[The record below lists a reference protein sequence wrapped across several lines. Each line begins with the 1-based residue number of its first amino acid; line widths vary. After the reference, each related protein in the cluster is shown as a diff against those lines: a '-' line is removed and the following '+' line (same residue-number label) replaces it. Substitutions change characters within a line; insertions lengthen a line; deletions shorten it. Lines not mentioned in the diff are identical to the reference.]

1 MLKFMRKIPAGT
13 LLIPM
18 LIAALLNTFVPGL
31 FNIGGLTE
39 ALFTPKGANYV
50 VGLVSF
56 CSATSIDIKKIAS
69 VLKKQGVLL
78 LVKIIVCFI
87 FGYGYISLFGQEG
100 IMGVSA
106 IAFIVAICSVNPS
119 VYLAIVSD
127 YGDKDDKVAF
137 GLVGLVCIP
146 AFPMLVYSIT
156 NGGSVDWTPIISTII
171 PIILGMIIGNL
182 DKDMASLFSPGL
194 PLLMPFLGWSVG
206 SGINLIQA
214 VQSGFS
220 GVVITLFYYIVL
232 LPPIYLTETK
242 ILKFDGISTLGMST
256 IAGLSAAMPMM
267 FVSNNPELLEIAT
280 QATSQIT
287 FGVVL
292 TSIITPSLAKWL
304 ADQKGI
310 VKNN

>member
-1 MLKFMRKIPAGT
+1 
-13 LLIPM
+13 
-18 LIAALLNTFVPGL
+18 
-31 FNIGGLTE
+31 
-39 ALFTPKGANYV
+39 
-50 VGLVSF
+50 
-56 CSATSIDIKKIAS
+56 
-69 VLKKQGVLL
+69 
-78 LVKIIVCFI
+78 
-87 FGYGYISLFGQEG
+87 
-100 IMGVSA
+100 
-106 IAFIVAICSVNPS
+106 
-119 VYLAIVSD
+119 
-127 YGDKDDKVAF
+127 
-137 GLVGLVCIP
+137 
-146 AFPMLVYSIT
+146 MLVYSIT
-156 NGGSVDWTPIISTII
+156 NGGSVDWTPIVSTII

-232 LPPIYLTETK
+232 LPSIYLTETK

>member
-78 LVKIIVCFI
+78 LVKIIVCFV

-127 YGDKDDKVAF
+127 YGDEDDKVAF

-171 PIILGMIIGNL
+171 PIILGMIIGNI
-182 DKDMASLFSPGL
+182 DKDMAGLFSPGL

-206 SGINLIQA
+206 SGINLVQA

-220 GVVITLFYYIVL
+220 GIVITLFYYIVL

-242 ILKFDGISTLGMST
+242 ILKFDGMSTLGMST

-267 FVSNNPELLEIAT
+267 FVSNNPELFEIAT

-310 VKNN
+310 IKSN

>member
-78 LVKIIVCFI
+78 LVRIIVCFV

-127 YGDKDDKVAF
+127 YGDEDDKVAF

-171 PIILGMIIGNL
+171 PIILGMIIGNI

-206 SGINLIQA
+206 SGINLVQA

-220 GVVITLFYYIVL
+220 GIVITLFYYIVL

-242 ILKFDGISTLGMST
+242 ILKFDGMSTLGMST

-267 FVSNNPELLEIAT
+267 FVSNNPELFEIAT

-310 VKNN
+310 VKNK

>member
-1 MLKFMRKIPAGT
+1 
-13 LLIPM
+13 
-18 LIAALLNTFVPGL
+18 
-31 FNIGGLTE
+31 
-39 ALFTPKGANYV
+39 
-50 VGLVSF
+50 
-56 CSATSIDIKKIAS
+56 
-69 VLKKQGVLL
+69 
-78 LVKIIVCFI
+78 
-87 FGYGYISLFGQEG
+87 
-100 IMGVSA
+100 MGVSA

-127 YGDKDDKVAF
+127 YGDEDDKVAF

-171 PIILGMIIGNL
+171 PIILGMIIGNI

-206 SGINLIQA
+206 SGINLVQA

-220 GVVITLFYYIVL
+220 GIVITLFYYIVL

-242 ILKFDGISTLGMST
+242 ILKFDGMSTLGMST

-267 FVSNNPELLEIAT
+267 FVSNNPELFEIAT

-310 VKNN
+310 VKNK

>member
-1 MLKFMRKIPAGT
+1 
-13 LLIPM
+13 M

-56 CSATSIDIKKIAS
+56 CSATSIDIKIAS

-78 LVKIIVCFI
+78 LVKIIVCFV

-127 YGDKDDKVAF
+127 YGDEDDKVAF

-146 AFPMLVYSIT
+146 AFLC
-156 NGGSVDWTPIISTII
+156 
-171 PIILGMIIGNL
+171 
-182 DKDMASLFSPGL
+182 LF
-194 PLLMPFLGWSVG
+194 
-206 SGINLIQA
+206 
-214 VQSGFS
+214 
-220 GVVITLFYYIVL
+220 IVL
-232 LPPIYLTETK
+232 LMVEVLI
-242 ILKFDGISTLGMST
+242 
-256 IAGLSAAMPMM
+256 GLQLFQQS
-267 FVSNNPELLEIAT
+267 FQLY
-280 QATSQIT
+280 
-287 FGVVL
+287 
-292 TSIITPSLAKWL
+292 
-304 ADQKGI
+304 
-310 VKNN
+310 

>member
-78 LVKIIVCFI
+78 LVKIIVCFV

-127 YGDKDDKVAF
+127 YGDEDDKVAF

-171 PIILGMIIGNL
+171 PIILGMIIGNI

-206 SGINLIQA
+206 SGINLVQA

-220 GVVITLFYYIVL
+220 GIVITLFYYIVL

-242 ILKFDGISTLGMST
+242 ILKFDGMSTLGMST

-267 FVSNNPELLEIAT
+267 FVSNNPELFEIAT

-310 VKNN
+310 IKSN

>member
-78 LVKIIVCFI
+78 LVKIIVCFV

-127 YGDKDDKVAF
+127 YGDEDDKVAF

-171 PIILGMIIGNL
+171 PIILGMIIGNI

-206 SGINLIQA
+206 SGINLVQA

-220 GVVITLFYYIVL
+220 GIVITLFYYIVL

-242 ILKFDGISTLGMST
+242 ILKFDGMSTLGMST

-267 FVSNNPELLEIAT
+267 FVSNNPELFEIAT

-310 VKNN
+310 IKNK

>member
-78 LVKIIVCFI
+78 LVKIIVCFV

-127 YGDKDDKVAF
+127 YGDEDDKVAF

-171 PIILGMIIGNL
+171 PIILGMIIGNI

-206 SGINLIQA
+206 SGINLVQA

-220 GVVITLFYYIVL
+220 GIVITLFYYIVL

-242 ILKFDGISTLGMST
+242 ILKFDGMSTLGMST

-267 FVSNNPELLEIAT
+267 FVSNNPELFEIAT

-310 VKNN
+310 VKNK

>member
-78 LVKIIVCFI
+78 LVKIIVCFV

-127 YGDKDDKVAF
+127 YGDEDDKVAF

-171 PIILGMIIGNL
+171 PIILGMIIGNI

-206 SGINLIQA
+206 SGINLVQA

-220 GVVITLFYYIVL
+220 GIVITLFYYIVL

-242 ILKFDGISTLGMST
+242 ILKFDGMSTLGMST

-267 FVSNNPELLEIAT
+267 FVSNNPELLKLL

-287 FGVVL
+287 FM
-292 TSIITPSLAKWL
+292 
-304 ADQKGI
+304 
-310 VKNN
+310 

>member
-156 NGGSVDWTPIISTII
+156 NGGSVDWTPIVSTII

-232 LPPIYLTETK
+232 LPSIYLTETK

>member
-1 MLKFMRKIPAGT
+1 MRKIPAGT

-78 LVKIIVCFI
+78 LVKIIVCFV

-127 YGDKDDKVAF
+127 YGDEDDKVAF

-171 PIILGMIIGNL
+171 PIILGMIIGNI

-206 SGINLIQA
+206 SGINLVQA

-220 GVVITLFYYIVL
+220 GIVITLFYYIVL

-242 ILKFDGISTLGMST
+242 ILKFDGMSTLGMST

-267 FVSNNPELLEIAT
+267 FVSNNPELFEIAT

-310 VKNN
+310 VKNK